1 MNIFQAIILAI
12 VEGITEFLPIS
23 STGHLVLTAK
33 LLGISQ
39 TDFVKS
45 FEIMIQLGAI
55 LAVVVL
61 YFHLFLKNKKFWK
74 TLFIAFI
81 PSMIVGFAFYKIIK
95 NLLIGNPY
103 ITLIAL
109 FVGGIAILLLEK
121 QYKSMK
127 SHTENINTISTKQ
140 AIIIGLSQSVSV
152 IPGVSRAGA
161 TILGGMYVGLT
172 RKTAV
177 EFSFLLAVPTML
189 AASTLD
195 LSESYR
201 SFSLENIWLLVI
213 GFLVAFSVAFL
224 AVKWLLSFVR
234 TNTLVPFGIYRI
246 ILSIAYYL
254 FILR

>member
-1 MNIFQAIILAI
+1 MNISQAIILAI

-45 FEIMIQLGAI
+45 FEILIQLGAI

-61 YFHLFLKNKKFWK
+61 YFHLFLKNRKFWK
-74 TLFIAFI
+74 TLLIAFI

-109 FVGGIAILLLEK
+109 FVGGIIILLLEK

-195 LSESYR
+195 LSGSYR
-201 SFSLENIWLLVI
+201 SFSLENIWLLII